1 MLMAAPPVFW
11 VQKVAGTSMV
21 RRSGSDRPLRG
32 SPGGDAAR
40 GTGGDITNS
49 PPPPGGFGFAGE
61 TLPPGGLAAPAGIEA
76 TETIRTIAAR
86 PQSHPT
92 RHRPGSPW
100 ARANH
105 NDTESPGRR
114 ITRVKTRT
122 DSFLD
127 GNHLRKC
134 IRWTP
139 GGHRRFLG
147 DWGKSRIAFRDSR
160 TNILKRRMP
169 FLRCRATRLFDRT
182 RIPHC
187 GGLPR
192 DSAPDPARGRKGSD
206 RRLHRRTELAHC
218 SWLRFRRPDLL
229 QREKHRE
236 HPDHS
241 RWEPPPDP
249 VHHVAEYGPVGG
261 TRAPGPRPGSRFS
274 FDAVRVR
281 VSDLHQLDEQHD
293 VQSHPANPCEREHG
307 HLLLRDPAASGP
319 KWGDEPQWRCDRVR
333 TGQDVVRGR
342 RRKRE
347 SSPVPRPDEP
357 DGGGASDEHGRVAT
371 TGQPVLRKPE
381 LESTRLYVRTPEHVR
396 PCLPSCYRSRVCDGE
411 RAELQRRGQPDHSR
425 E

>member
-1 MLMAAPPVFW
+1 MLMATPPVFW

-21 RRSGSDRPLRG
+21 RKKWSHRTLPGSPAGGHASGTGVDIRTGAPPQGRFGSDGDTVPL
-32 SPGGDAAR
+32 
-40 GTGGDITNS
+40 
-49 PPPPGGFGFAGE
+49 E
-61 TLPPGGLAAPAGIEA
+61 GLAAPAGIET

-86 PQSHPT
+86 PQSQPT

-114 ITRVKTRT
+114 ITRVETRT

-134 IRWTP
+134 IRWTQ

-261 TRAPGPRPGSRFS
+261 TRPPGPRPGSGFS
-274 FDAVRVR
+274 FEAVRVR
-281 VSDLHQLDEQHD
+281 VSDLLQLDEQHD
-293 VQSHPANPCEREHG
+293 IQSHPANPREREHG
-307 HLLLRDPAASGP
+307 HLLLRNPAAAGP
-319 KWGDEPQWRCDRVR
+319 EWGDEPQWRCDRVR
-333 TGQDVVRGR
+333 TGQEGVRGR
-342 RRKRE
+342 PRKCE
-347 SSPVPRPDEP
+347 STPVPGYDEAH
-357 DGGGASDEHGRVAT
+357 GGGPYDE
-371 TGQPVLRKPE
+371 Q
-381 LESTRLYVRTPEHVR
+381 RT
-396 PCLPSCYRSRVCDGE
+396 
-411 RAELQRRGQPDHSR
+411 
-425 E
+425 